1 MAQLQKR
8 MRHAP
13 MHAIWR
19 PASGKGACY
28 VGNMQASQDTK
39 LLKEHGIT
47 HIVNCMQ
54 RPRLNKHR
62 DSLGIEYHDF
72 DVEGWVFQ
80 VTDNKGDGRAA
91 ALADEEQEDE
101 QEEVLWPC
109 IHEDEEE
116 ERRYRRSQLQAAAEP
131 EATDGARARDFFAPA
146 MGFIRGAVAS
156 GGPDP
161 LLRRC
166 APRGHDGHRLSH

>member
-1 MAQLQKR
+1 
-8 MRHAP
+8 
-13 MHAIWR
+13 
-19 PASGKGACY
+19 
-28 VGNMQASQDTK
+28 
-39 LLKEHGIT
+39 
-47 HIVNCMQ
+47 MQ

-91 ALADEEQEDE
+91 ALAGEEQEDE

-131 EATDGARARDFFAPA
+131 EATDGTHPSPPCDVSALRQPQRLICAGARAREFFAPA

-156 GGPDP
+156 GGRVP
-161 LLRRC
+161 
-166 APRGHDGHRLSH
+166 